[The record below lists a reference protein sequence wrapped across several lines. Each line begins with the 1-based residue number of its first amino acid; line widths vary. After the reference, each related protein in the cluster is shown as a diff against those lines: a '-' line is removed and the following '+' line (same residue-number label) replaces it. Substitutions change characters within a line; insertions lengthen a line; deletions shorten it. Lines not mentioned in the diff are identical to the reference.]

1 MRFLV
6 FFIEALFVLP
16 LMSGKENPAN
26 CWLEVPVLLSDCS
39 ANKETQH
46 DFLIL
51 IHETPKC
58 GYCHF
63 LMRDFQNAQL
73 PQNAKIIFVTTDV
86 KEEDVL
92 KREAKYRCMEVR
104 FTTETVSPCGSKI
117 FPMVNV
123 YRLKNGNWK
132 KTKTYTG
139 YRKNLWVSLNKLCSR

>member
-1 MRFLV
+1 
-6 FFIEALFVLP
+6 
-16 LMSGKENPAN
+16 MSGKENPAN

-39 ANKETQH
+39 TNKATQL

-63 LMRDFQNAQL
+63 LMRDFQTAQL
-73 PQNAKIIFVTTDV
+73 PDNAKIVFVTTDV
-86 KEEDVL
+86 TEEEVL
-92 KREAKYRCMEVR
+92 KREAKYRCKEVR
-104 FTTETVSPCGSKI
+104 FTSKPVSPCGSKI

-123 YRLKNGNWK
+123 YRLKNGTWK

-139 YRKNLWVSLNKLCSR
+139 YRKNLWDNLNKICRERG